1 MARMQPLSPDQVP
14 DDLLDMISGF
24 EQRMGFRANSGL
36 TMMRRPELVKAL
48 SGLARVVYTP
58 SENVPLSLRN
68 MIAYIASQTAGCMYC
83 AAHTASNTLRP
94 ESGVEPRKL
103 EQIWHYETSPL
114 FSAKERVALR
124 FAQHAASV
132 PNAATDEDFDRM
144 RAYFS
149 DEDIIDIVA
158 LIGYFGFLNRWND
171 TMATDLEELPQ
182 AVGETHLRGSG
193 WTPGKH
199 AAR

>member
-1 MARMQPLSPDQVP
+1 MAHIEPLSPDQIP
-14 DDLLDMISGF
+14 DDMLDMSSVF

-48 SGLARVVYTP
+48 GGLARVVYRP

-68 MIAYIASQTAGCMYC
+68 MIAHMTSQTAGCMYC

-94 ESGVEPRKL
+94 ESGVEPKKL

-114 FSAKERVALR
+114 FSEKERVALR
-124 FAQHAASV
+124 FAQHASSI
-132 PNAATDEDFDRM
+132 PNAVTDADFDRM
-144 RAYFS
+144 RVYFS
-149 DEDIIDIVA
+149 DEDIVDIVA

-171 TMATDLEELPQ
+171 TMATELEELPQ
-182 AVGETHLRGSG
+182 SIGEAHLTGSG
-193 WTPGKH
+193 WRAGKH
-199 AAR
+199 AAG